1 MNHVRVNLP
10 PLAELDLD
18 SELDCAWLDRHGKI
32 TREDRQLL
40 RKLPKQPLVCFLHPT
55 DSLLASINLPPLTTS
70 KTAAAVQC
78 AAQALMLSD
87 ISSMHVAHG
96 PRDASGQVQLA
107 WLPRRDLQY
116 LGQLLHQVGLNLK
129 GLYPAAYSLPVMSGG
144 VGRLYG
150 DHLLLRQGPDSAQ
163 VQPLID
169 EAWLMEIALPAHWI
183 GEGGPDAVQSTLAD
197 SQRWSGPLP
206 GWGLHAG
213 IQQPGT
219 EPRGW
224 GRALGLGALA
234 LAVWVIGLNLY
245 AAREAG
251 AGQQIKAQMAQ
262 RVKQA
267 FPELPVILN
276 PLQQARQQ
284 IAARQQGAADAPGQ
298 DFTWLVLQ
306 AGSGMPSMAGTVQRL
321 AFVDEELR
329 LSLLPEA
336 RRSGNDKDW
345 QGTLAQAGISVT
357 SDDDGWILRPAG
369 EVAANDNDNDDSS
382 GAEDE

>member
-1 MNHVRVNLP
+1 MNHLRVSLP
-10 PLAELDLD
+10 PLAELNLD
-18 SELDCAWLDRHGKI
+18 SELDCAWLDRHGKV
-32 TREDRQLL
+32 TRQDRQRLC
-40 RKLPKQPLVCFLHPT
+40 KLPKLPLVCFLHPT
-55 DSLLASINLPPLTTS
+55 DSLLASINLPPLTTG

-87 ISSMHVAHG
+87 ITTMHVAHG
-96 PRDASGQVQLA
+96 PRGASGQVQIA

-116 LGQLLHQVGLNLK
+116 FGQLLHETGLNLK
-129 GLYPAAYSLPVMSGG
+129 GLYPAAYSLPVMAGG
-144 VGRLYG
+144 VGQLLG

-183 GEGGPDAVQSTLAD
+183 GEGAPQAVQSTLAD
-197 SQRWSGPLP
+197 AQRWSGPLP
-206 GWGLHAG
+206 SWGLHGG
-213 IQQPGT
+213 IQQPGA
-219 EPRGW
+219 EGRGW
-224 GRALGLGALA
+224 GRAVGLSALA
-234 LAVWVIGLNLY
+234 LVVWVIGLNLY

-251 AGQQIKAQMAQ
+251 AGQLIKAQMAQ

-284 IAARQQGAADAPGQ
+284 IAARQQGAQDASGQ
-298 DFTWLVLQ
+298 DFSRLVLQ
-306 AGSGMPSMAGTVQRL
+306 AGSGMPFMAGTVQRL
-321 AFVDEELR
+321 AFVDGVLQLR
-329 LSLLPEA
+329 LLPEA

-345 QGTLAQAGISVT
+345 QAALAQAGISV
-357 SDDDGWILRPAG
+357 SADEDGWVLRPAG
-369 EVAANDNDNDDSS
+369 EVAAVADNDDSS